1 MALTTKQESFCI
13 EVVKQPTLSAAY
25 RIAYDA
31 SGMTDKTINEKASVL
46 MADGKITARV
56 KELKS
61 KLEKKELYTLE
72 QSIKRD
78 LKLIGRY
85 EAALDVLESD
95 QSTQNDIVIA
105 ERLIKHIGVG
115 GYNSAQERLSKQQG
129 YFEKDNKQK
138 VPEPKKDYSKLN
150 DDEIKTMS
158 ELEAKASS

>member
-1 MALTTKQESFCI
+1 MALTTKQENFCI

-31 SGMTDKTINEKASVL
+31 SNMSFETVNVKASEL
-46 MADGKITARV
+46 MKDGKIKVRV
-56 KELKS
+56 NELKA

-150 DDEIKTMS
+150 NKDIKALA